1 MKPLLVLAG
10 GFGTRLRSIV
20 NEVPKPLAP
29 VNGSPFLKY
38 LIKNWLRQGVREF
51 IFLLHFEA
59 EKIELMI
66 SEMQNSGELEDS
78 KIHIIVEQEPL
89 GTGGSVA
96 NAINLLGLDG
106 GFLVAN
112 ADTWLDHGITD
123 LDKLGANSIAA
134 VLVPDCKRYGSVSI
148 LDNKVVQFREK
159 QTESVAGWINAG
171 LYCLDAKI
179 FSAMSSVKAFSLE
192 DSILPWCIENSELK
206 VFTMEAQFVDIGVPS
221 DYLRFCE
228 LTSKGNLRE

>member
-78 KIHIIVEQEPL
+78 KIHLIVEHFQ
-89 GTGGSVA
+89 
-96 NAINLLGLDG
+96 
-106 GFLVAN
+106 
-112 ADTWLDHGITD
+112 
-123 LDKLGANSIAA
+123 
-134 VLVPDCKRYGSVSI
+134 
-148 LDNKVVQFREK
+148 
-159 QTESVAGWINAG
+159 WI
-171 LYCLDAKI
+171 
-179 FSAMSSVKAFSLE
+179 
-192 DSILPWCIENSELK
+192 EL
-206 VFTMEAQFVDIGVPS
+206 
-221 DYLRFCE
+221 C
-228 LTSKGNLRE
+228 